1 MDRVQRSGLI
11 TLSVL
16 LLTAVGAHFIGSR
29 PGSEATI
36 PDRKVAQDPAAWE
49 GVKFLPPEQRDRFV
63 GARDFVRAP
72 VRHPLAGGAGRN
84 ILDGIDDPPEPPILG
99 GQGLANRGGT
109 EKGMLLSLEQ
119 ETKRDPV
126 SSSGPANAS
135 GKLATGPGTGR
146 DPFRIAR
153 VREKD
158 NLTKLAARELSN
170 GDRWQEIAK
179 LNELKEPYH
188 VQVGQLL
195 YLPEGAANN
204 AKGST
209 QDQPKPINAGGS
221 GTSNKTIPR
230 TYKVIAGD
238 TPGEISQKVYGS
250 STHWKQLLAAN
261 GIKKP
266 EDLKLGAVLRVPE
279 LKD

>member
-29 PGSEATI
+29 PGSEAKT
-36 PDRKVAQDPAAWE
+36 PDRKIAQDPAAWE

-84 ILDGIDDPPEPPILG
+84 ILAGIDDPPEPPILG
-99 GQGLANRGGT
+99 EQGLESHAGEGQGV
-109 EKGMLLSLEQ
+109 LLSLDHEP
-119 ETKRDPV
+119 KVDPINNA
-126 SSSGPANAS
+126 GPANAS
-135 GKLATGPGTGR
+135 GKLPTGPGTGR
-146 DPFRIAR
+146 DPFHIAR

-158 NLTKLAARELSN
+158 NLTKLATRELGD
-170 GDRWQEIAK
+170 GDRWKEIAD
-179 LNELKEPYH
+179 LNELKKPYH

-195 YLPEGAANN
+195 YLPGGSDSTNQ
-204 AKGST
+204 ST
-209 QDQPKPINAGGS
+209 QDQPQPINAGGT
-221 GTSNKTIPR
+221 GQTPAR

-238 TPGEISQKVYGS
+238 TPSEISQKVYGTS
-250 STHWKQLLAAN
+250 VHWKVLLAAN
-261 GIKKP
+261 GIKKA
-266 EDLKLGAVLRVPE
+266 EDLKLGAVLKVPE
-279 LKD
+279 LKE

>member
-72 VRHPLAGGAGRN
+72 VRHPLVGGSGRN
-84 ILDGIDDPPEPPILG
+84 ILDGIGDPPEPAILG
-99 GQGLANRGGT
+99 ENGLASRGNANQGI
-109 EKGMLLSLEQ
+109 LIPLDQ
-119 ETKRDPV
+119 EPRLDPARE
-126 SSSGPANAS
+126 SGASNAS
-135 GKLATGPGTGR
+135 GKLPTGPGTGR

-158 NLTKLAARELSN
+158 NLTKLANRELGD

-179 LNELKEPYH
+179 LNELRKPYH

-195 YLPEGAANN
+195 YLPKKVASNANRT
-204 AKGST
+204 A
-209 QDQPKPINAGGS
+209 QDPPKPINAGGS
-221 GTSNKTIPR
+221 GTANNTTPR
-230 TYKVIAGD
+230 TYKVVAGD
-238 TPGEISQKVYGS
+238 TPSEVSQKVYGTS
-250 STHWKQLLAAN
+250 VHWKYLLAAN
-261 GIKKP
+261 GIKKA
-266 EDLKLGAVLRVPE
+266 EDMKLGAVLKVPE

>member
-1 MDRVQRSGLI
+1 LI

-63 GARDFVRAP
+63 GARDFARAP

-84 ILDGIDDPPEPPILG
+84 ILDGIDDPPEPAILG
-99 GQGLANRGGT
+99 EQGLASAGDSG
-109 EKGMLLSLEQ
+109 EGVLIPL
-119 ETKRDPV
+119 DPEPQ
-126 SSSGPANAS
+126 SDPAQGLGPSNAS

-158 NLTKLAARELSN
+158 NLTKLAARELGD
-170 GDRWQEIAK
+170 GDRWTEIAA
-179 LNELKEPYH
+179 LNELKKPYH
-188 VQVGQLL
+188 IQVGQLL
-195 YLPEGAANN
+195 YLPELTATNASRAA
-204 AKGST
+204 GEELE
-209 QDQPKPINAGGS
+209 PINAGGS
-221 GTSNKTIPR
+221 SSSNTSLPR
-230 TYKVIAGD
+230 TYKVVAGD
-238 TPGEISQKVYGS
+238 TPGEISMKLYGTS
-250 STHWKQLLAAN
+250 VHYQRLLDAN

-266 EDLKLGAVLRVPE
+266 EDLKLGAVLKVPE

>member
-1 MDRVQRSGLI
+1 LI

-72 VRHPLAGGAGRN
+72 VRHPLAGGVGRN

-99 GQGLANRGGT
+99 DDGLARGADAG
-109 EKGMLLSLEQ
+109 EGVLIPLDD
-119 ETKRDPV
+119 DPRLDPA
-126 SSSGPANAS
+126 SESGPANAS
-135 GKLATGPGTGR
+135 GKLPTGPGTGR

-158 NLTKLAARELSN
+158 NLTKLAARELGD
-170 GDRWQEIAK
+170 GDRWTEIAK
-179 LNELKEPYH
+179 LNELKKPYH
-188 VQVGQLL
+188 IQVGQLI
-195 YLPEGAANN
+195 YLPEDTAKNANRP
-204 AKGST
+204 AG
-209 QDQPKPINAGGS
+209 DAPEPINAGGS
-221 GTSNKTIPR
+221 SSSNKPLPR
-230 TYKVIAGD
+230 TYKVVAGD
-238 TPGEISQKVYGS
+238 TPGEISMKLYGS
-250 STHWKQLLAAN
+250 SLHYKKLLAAN
-261 GIKKP
+261 GIKRP
-266 EDLKLGAVLRVPE
+266 EDLKLGAVLIVPE

>member
-36 PDRKVAQDPAAWE
+36 PDRKIAQDPAAWE

-63 GARDFVRAP
+63 GAHDFVRAP
-72 VRHPLAGGAGRN
+72 VRHPLKGGAGRN

-99 GQGLANRGGT
+99 ETKLASSSG
-109 EKGMLLSLEQ
+109 ESQGMLLSLEP
-119 ETKRDPV
+119 EPKPDPV
-126 SSSGPANAS
+126 QNSSPVNAS

-146 DPFRIAR
+146 DPFHIAR
-153 VREKD
+153 VRERD
-158 NLTKLAARELSN
+158 NLTKLAARELGD
-170 GDRWQEIAK
+170 GDRWKEIAD
-179 LNELKEPYH
+179 LNELKKPYH

-195 YLPEGAANN
+195 YLPQSGANN
-204 AKGST
+204 AQAAESDASAPVNSGGASASQST
-209 QDQPKPINAGGS
+209 PS
-221 GTSNKTIPR
+221 
-230 TYKVIAGD
+230 TYTVVKGD
-238 TPGEISQKVYGS
+238 TLSEISQKVYG
-250 STHWKQLLAAN
+250 TAQHWQFLRDAN
-261 GIKKP
+261 GLKSAK
-266 EDLKLGAVLRVPE
+266 DLKLGAVLKIPE

>member
-29 PGSEATI
+29 PGSEAKI
-36 PDRKVAQDPAAWE
+36 PDRKIAQDPAAWE

-63 GARDFVRAP
+63 GARDFVRPP

-84 ILDGIDDPPEPPILG
+84 ILVGIDDPPEPPILG
-99 GQGLANRGGT
+99 DEGLASRGAAEQGL
-109 EKGMLLSLEQ
+109 LLSLDHEP
-119 ETKRDPV
+119 KSIPV
-126 SSSGPANAS
+126 IDSGPANAS
-135 GKLATGPGTGR
+135 GKLPTGPGTGR
-146 DPFRIAR
+146 DPFRTAR

-158 NLTKLAARELSN
+158 NLTKLAARELGE

-179 LNELKEPYH
+179 LNGLKEPYH

-195 YLPEGAANN
+195 YLPDALASSAN
-204 AKGST
+204 ST
-209 QDQPKPINAGGS
+209 LQDSPKPIEASGS
-221 GTSNKTIPR
+221 DSAKPTTPR

-238 TPGEISQKVYGS
+238 TPSEISQKVYGTS
-250 STHWKQLLAAN
+250 VHWKFLLAAN
-261 GIKKP
+261 GIKKA
-266 EDLKLGAVLRVPE
+266 EDMKLGAVLKVPE